1 MAFEYIPGK
10 TVLHRLDPR
19 VKLFYW
25 IAMIALVLLL
35 DTDPVALGGVLL
47 SVIAII
53 TLAKIPF
60 GRIVAFIKG
69 ISIVAVVYAL
79 FNILFPPLATEF
91 VEPYVFFYLIPP
103 KTLPI
108 SLDAAVYMVGALFR
122 FLIILLVIRATLML
136 TPLRDLVLALV
147 KFGLP
152 PEFGVAMSTGF
163 AYVPVMIDENRKI
176 KEALQSRGWKY
187 EFRNPVKRFDALL
200 RKMFIPSVFS
210 SMRRTGDIAIAI
222 ESRGFGYDIRK
233 RTYMRELKFTRADY
247 AACGVLV
254 AIVAVGF
261 IAGPWGLKWAYYRNV
276 VEVIKK
282 WLLRGAK

>member
-10 TVLHRLDPR
+10 TVLHKLDPR

-35 DTDPVALGGVLL
+35 DTDPIALGCVLL
-47 SVIAII
+47 SVSVII
-53 TLAKIPF
+53 TLAKIPL
-60 GRIVAFIKG
+60 GRIVSFIKA
-69 ISIVAVVYAL
+69 ISLVAIVYAI
-79 FNILFPPLATEF
+79 FNLLFPPLATEF
-91 VEPYVFFYLIPP
+91 VEPYIFFYLIPP
-103 KTLPI
+103 STLPI
-108 SLDAAVYMVGALFR
+108 SLEAAVYMVGALFR
-122 FLIILLVIRATLML
+122 FIIILLVIRATLML

-163 AYVPVMIDENRKI
+163 AYVPVMIDENQKI

-200 RKMFIPSVFS
+200 RKMFVPSVFS

-233 RTYMRELKFTRADY
+233 RTYMRKLKFTGGDY
-247 AACGVLV
+247 AACGLLV
-254 AIVAVGF
+254 AIVALGF
-261 IAGPWGLKWAYYRNV
+261 VVGPWGLKWAYYKNV
-276 VEVIKK
+276 VDLLKK
-282 WLLRGAK
+282 WLLKGAK